1 MPVVLEDNHIKINE
15 VVQIFDD
22 VSNANLNSKLFA
34 RAGTNVSIN
43 ASGVISSIIPSAT
56 SSVSGGIIVGN
67 NLTISSGVL
76 SGSAPQSLTPYRLVN
91 DSYTKGEVDTRDTN
105 TSNVISTRITNLP
118 PPNLESYR
126 LITDSYTELEVDT
139 TDSNSSNAISTR
151 ITNFPAFP
159 SLTPYRLPPKNGL
172 IALWP
177 NTRAVKCE
185 YSVSQKH
192 NGFNNK
198 DDWYNF
204 LLTFVF

>member
-1 MPVVLEDNHIKINE
+1 LNTSNYVLDTSH
-15 VVQIFDD
+15 
-22 VSNANLNSKLFA
+22 
-34 RAGTNVSIN
+34 
-43 ASGVISSIIPSAT
+43 VISGRIT
-56 SSVSGGIIVGN
+56 
-67 NLTISSGVL
+67 NLP
-76 SGSAPQSLTPYRLVN
+76 APDLTPYRLIA
-91 DSYTKGEVDTRDTN
+91 DSYTIVEINTLILN
-105 TSNVISTRITNLP
+105 TSNNISTRISNLP
-118 PPNLESYR
+118 QPDLLPYR